1 MTSNLIAY
9 WSHQEDKRHNRAVEE
24 ETKRA
29 NVAREVETVRHNLAS
44 EQETFR
50 SNQARE
56 LETHRA
62 NVAYEIET
70 HRSNLAHELETNRH
84 NIATEYETARHNKEQ
99 ESIGRSQVS
108 LGYAQLAESIRHNK
122 ATEAQTAAY
131 NAAYLEY
138 NYAGLALRRTESD
151 RDYVLGKQKIAQG
164 YGALAETIRHNKATE
179 EISRANQGLNEDK
192 FLADTIYRGSA
203 ELREWL
209 KATGAF
215 TLMYGGTK
223 GAPAK

>member
-9 WSHQEDKRHNRAVEE
+9 WSHKENSRHNRAVEE

-29 NVAREVETVRHNLAS
+29 NVAREVETVRHNLVA
-44 EQETFR
+44 ENETIR
-50 SNQARE
+50 SNKARE

-62 NVAYEIET
+62 NVAYELET
-70 HRSNLAHELETNRH
+70 HRSNLARELETNRH

-138 NYAGLALRRTESD
+138 SYAGLAMRGLESD
-151 RDYVLGKQKIAQG
+151 RDYSLGQQKIGQSYA
-164 YGALAETIRHNKATE
+164 ALDESIRHNKASE
-179 EISRANQGLNEDK
+179 DLSRDNQRLNEDK
-192 FLADTIYRGSA
+192 FLADNIYRTSS
-203 ELREWL
+203 ELRDWF
-209 KATGAF
+209 GALGI
-215 TLMYGGTK
+215 TRSSR
-223 GAPAK
+223 